1 MRIIAVVALVGAGIG
16 AAWGQNAPQPGESPV
31 AGNVSSDSKSGG
43 RLPLL
48 TREDMRGEE
57 SARIYEALSGPA
69 GEPPQGAVAIAL
81 YSPATAAGFGR
92 IERYLLTES
101 ALRGRIAAL
110 LTLVTAR
117 EMSLAYEWSVREGAA
132 RASGLEAAVIQ
143 VVRSNGPVEGLS
155 RVDALLIDFGRQLF
169 RNRHVQSATFAAV
182 VDRLGPQGAFD
193 AIMLLAYPAMAGV
206 LERAVD
212 QQPPQG
218 WSPARLPRI
227 AGVGTPTGR
236 PGEFVALP
244 ERPPL
249 PSDVHEDSYY
259 RFPLLARRDLDAR
272 SKVLF
277 DRVVGPDRQTTPRAP
292 VGMTFLSVELVEPV
306 QDINTALRTNG
317 VLGTRLAEIVIA
329 ATGREMNSQYQWTV
343 HGAAA
348 AAAGAGQ
355 AVLDAIRSDGP
366 VTALDE
372 RDAVAIEFIRQIFRE
387 ERVSPETFARAVELF
402 GVRGTVEMAALS
414 GDYLM
419 VTTMYNALGMR
430 LRAEQAATL
439 PHRAGAPIGAEW
451 R

>member
-16 AAWGQNAPQPGESPV
+16 AAWGQNAPRPGESP
-31 AGNVSSDSKSGG
+31 
-43 RLPLL
+43 
-48 TREDMRGEE
+48 
-57 SARIYEALSGPA
+57 
-69 GEPPQGAVAIAL
+69 QGAFAIAL
-81 YSPATAAGFGR
+81 HSPATAAALGR

-101 ALRGRIAAL
+101 ALRGRLAGL

-117 EMSLAYEWSVREGAA
+117 EMNLASEWSVREDAA
-132 RASGLEAAVIQ
+132 RASGLNAAVIE
-143 VVRSNGPVEGLS
+143 VIRSNSSVEGLS
-155 RVDALLIDFGRQLF
+155 RADALLIDFGRQLF
-169 RNRHVQSATFAAV
+169 RNRHVQSATFAAL
-182 VDRLGPQGAFD
+182 VDRLGRQGAFD

-206 LERAVD
+206 LQRAVD

-218 WSPARLPRI
+218 WSAARLPRV

-249 PSDVHEDSYY
+249 PGDVYEDSYY
-259 RFPLLARRDLDAR
+259 RFPLLPRQALDAR

-277 DRVVGPDRQTTPRAP
+277 DRVVGPDRETTPRGP
-292 VGMTFLSVELVEPV
+292 VGMTFLSAELVEPV
-306 QDINTALRTNG
+306 QAINTALRTNG

-355 AVLDAIRSDGP
+355 DVLDAIRSDGP

-372 RDAVAIEFIRQIFRE
+372 RDAVAIDFTRQIFRE
-387 ERVSPETFARAVELF
+387 ETVRPETFARAVQLF
-402 GVRGTVEMAALS
+402 GVRGTVEIAALI

-439 PHRAGAPIGAEW
+439 PHRAGAPLGAEW